1 MTTKAQSHPHHHGN
15 ASDFINTKKGIQAL
29 KFSLWV
35 LGLTAAAQAVVVWL
49 SGSVALLADTI
60 HNLSDA
66 LVALPLWFAFSI
78 SKRKP
83 TQHYPY
89 GYYRVEDLAGL
100 GVLLA
105 IFASGIWTG
114 WESIQRIINPE
125 APRNIAL
132 GIVAGFVGGLG
143 NEIVARYRLKVGKEI
158 RSLALMAEGH
168 HARVDA
174 LTSLGVIL
182 GLGLVALEFPLAD
195 PIVGLIISAFIF
207 SIVFEVGRDIIPRIV
222 GKADA
227 DEVEEI
233 RSAAKRIEGVGG
245 VSGIKL
251 QWLGHRCFADLCIS
265 VSPMISVSEAHRIT
279 EGVRH
284 ERLHHISALVDVT
297 IHADPYTE
305 ESPDPFHD
313 LTAHH
318 F

>member
-1 MTTKAQSHPHHHGN
+1 MLPLPPYSYHHHDPSGSTGT
-15 ASDFINTKKGIQAL
+15 ARGIQAL
-29 KFSLWV
+29 RFSLWV
-35 LGLTAAAQAVVVWL
+35 LGLTAAGQAVVVWL

-83 TQHYPY
+83 TPHYPY
-89 GYYRVEDLAGL
+89 GFYRVEDLAGL
-100 GVLLA
+100 CVLLA
-105 IFASGIWTG
+105 IFASGLWTG
-114 WESIQRIINPE
+114 WESIQRIIDPKV
-125 APRNIAL
+125 PQNILL
-132 GIVAGFVGGLG
+132 GIVAGLVGGLG

-174 LTSLGVIL
+174 LTSLGVVV
-182 GLGLVALEFPLAD
+182 GLGLVALGFPLAD
-195 PIVGLIISAFIF
+195 PIVGLIITAFIF
-207 SIVFEVGRDIIPRIV
+207 SIVFEVGKDIVPRIV

-227 DEVEEI
+227 DEIEEI
-233 RSAAKRIEGVGG
+233 RSVAKKIEGVKG
-245 VSGIKL
+245 VGGIKL
-251 QWLGHRCFADLCIS
+251 QWLGHRCFADVCIA
-265 VSPMISVSEAHRIT
+265 VSPLIAVSEAHRIT

-284 ERLHHISALVDVT
+284 ELLHHISALVDVT
-297 IHADPYTE
+297 IHADPHTE

>member
-1 MTTKAQSHPHHHGN
+1 MTAQFHSHYHGS
-15 ASDFINTKKGIQAL
+15 ASDFINTEKGIQAL

-35 LGLTAAAQAVVVWL
+35 LGLTAAAQTVVVWL
-49 SGSVALLADTI
+49 TGSVALLADTI

-78 SKRKP
+78 SKKKP
-83 TQHYPY
+83 TPHYPY
-89 GYYRVEDLAGL
+89 GFYRVEDLAGL
-100 GVLLA
+100 CVLLA
-105 IFASGIWTG
+105 IFASGLWTG
-114 WESIQRIINPE
+114 WESIQRIINPKV
-125 APRNIAL
+125 PQNILL

-174 LTSLGVIL
+174 LTSLGVVV
-182 GLGLVALEFPLAD
+182 GLGLVALGFPLAD
-195 PIVGLIISAFIF
+195 PIVGLIITALIF
-207 SIVFEVGRDIIPRIV
+207 SIVFEVGKDLIPRIV

-227 DEVEEI
+227 DEIEEI
-233 RSAAKRIEGVGG
+233 RSAAKKIEGVEG
-245 VSGIKL
+245 VGGIKL

-265 VSPMISVSEAHRIT
+265 VSPLISVSEAHRIT

-284 ERLHHISALVDVT
+284 ELLHHISALMDVT

>member
-1 MTTKAQSHPHHHGN
+1 MLGHFHHHHDPSGSTST
-15 ASDFINTKKGIQAL
+15 ARGIQAL

-35 LGLTAAAQAVVVWL
+35 LGLTAAAQTVVVWL
-49 SGSVALLADTI
+49 TGSVALLADTI
-60 HNLSDA
+60 HNFSDA
-66 LVALPLWFAFSI
+66 LAALPLWFAFSI

-83 TQHYPY
+83 TPHYPY
-89 GYYRVEDLAGL
+89 GFYRVEDLAGL

-105 IFASGIWTG
+105 IFASGLWTG
-114 WESIQRIINPE
+114 WESIQRIIHPQV
-125 APRNIAL
+125 PQHILL
-132 GIVAGFVGGLG
+132 GILAGVVGGLG

-182 GLGLVALEFPLAD
+182 GLGLVALGFPLAD
-195 PIVGLIISAFIF
+195 PIVGLIITAFIF
-207 SIVFEVGRDIIPRIV
+207 SIVFEVGKDLIPRIV

-227 DEVEEI
+227 DEIAEI
-233 RSAAKRIEGVGG
+233 RSVAKKIEGVEG
-245 VSGIKL
+245 VGGIKL

-265 VSPMISVSEAHRIT
+265 VSPLISVSEAHRIT

-284 ERLHHISALVDVT
+284 ELLHHISALVDAT
-297 IHADPYTE
+297 IHADPYAE

>member
-1 MTTKAQSHPHHHGN
+1 MLGHSHHHHDPSGSTGT
-15 ASDFINTKKGIQAL
+15 ARGIQAL

-49 SGSVALLADTI
+49 SGSVALLADTV

-83 TQHYPY
+83 TPHYPY
-89 GYYRVEDLAGL
+89 GFYRIEDLVGL

-114 WESIQRIINPE
+114 YESIQRIINPKV
-125 APRNIAL
+125 PQNILL
-132 GIVAGFVGGLG
+132 GIAAGLVGGLG
-143 NEIVARYRLKVGKEI
+143 NEMVARYRLKVGREI

-174 LTSLGVIL
+174 LTSLGVVV
-182 GLGLVALEFPLAD
+182 GLTFVALGFPLAD
-195 PIVGLIISAFIF
+195 PVAGLIITAFIF
-207 SIVFEVGRDIIPRIV
+207 SIVIEVGKDLILRIV
-222 GKADA
+222 GRADA
-227 DEVEEI
+227 DEIEEI
-233 RSAAKRIEGVGG
+233 RSVAKKIEGVEG
-245 VSGIKL
+245 VGSIKL

-265 VSPMISVSEAHRIT
+265 VSPLISVSAAHKIT

-284 ERLHHISALVDVT
+284 ELLHHISALVDVT
-297 IHADPYTE
+297 IHADPYTTE
-305 ESPDPFHD
+305 AHDPFHE